1 MLSGMRDKFAPNRVK
16 NLSFMITSYNNNNK
30 LKAFP
35 FITGVTYLLVL
46 LLVLIYKQDRS
57 INVVLGALWSIG
69 QIGAMIVLIFLYR
82 HKTTGMTAWRIA
94 GIAIAAMGATSYFM
108 NYVFGYWLN
117 MNTRLLLPLG
127 AMLSAIGWLIIGIQ
141 VILVRRWT
149 GWRRIAP
156 LLVGLYPF
164 AVMFPLLLI
173 TGHPSFVAIACWGI
187 PWLIFAFALSVE
199 SADPTS
205 RSNPKTMESFKI

>member
-1 MLSGMRDKFAPNRVK
+1 
-16 NLSFMITSYNNNNK
+16 MINSYNK
-30 LKAFP
+30 KFKAFP
-35 FITGVTYLLVL
+35 FITGIAYLLVL
-46 LLVLIYKQDRS
+46 LLVLIYEQDRS
-57 INVVLGALWSIG
+57 INVVLGALWSLG
-69 QIGAMIVLIFLYR
+69 QIGAMIVLAFLYSR
-82 HKTTGMTAWRIA
+82 KITGTTAWRIA
-94 GIAIAAMGATSYFM
+94 GIAIAAVGATSYFL
-108 NYVFGYWLN
+108 NYVLGYWLN

-141 VILVRRWT
+141 VILVRRWN

-199 SADPTS
+199 SVDLTS
-205 RSNPKTMESFKI
+205 RSNPKAMEIF

>member
-1 MLSGMRDKFAPNRVK
+1 
-16 NLSFMITSYNNNNK
+16 MITSYNKK

-35 FITGVTYLLVL
+35 FITGTAYLLVL

-57 INVVLGALWSIG
+57 INVVLGALWSLG
-69 QIGAMIVLIFLYR
+69 QIGAMIVLAFLYR
-82 HKTTGMTAWRIA
+82 HKITGMTAWRIA
-94 GIAIAAMGATSYFM
+94 GIAIAAVGATSYFL
-108 NYVFGYWLN
+108 NYVLGYWLN
-117 MNTRLLLPLG
+117 MNTRVLLPLG

-141 VILVRRWT
+141 VILVRRWN

-199 SADPTS
+199 SVYLTS
-205 RSNPKTMESFKI
+205 QSNPKAMEIF